1 MPGKGW
7 FPNPFPTKNMAVLLV
22 TCLFPDESQAMAAA
36 GAAVTQGVAAC
47 CQVGTP
53 VRSVYRWEGRIEQ
66 AVEVPLHCKT
76 TEAAWPALESL
87 LTSLHPYEVPEIV
100 AVPVAQGLPA
110 YLNWVEE
117 TLQEPTGAAKPA
129 DRPGE

>member
-1 MPGKGW
+1 MP
-7 FPNPFPTKNMAVLLV
+7 VLLV
-22 TCLFPDESQAMAAA
+22 TCLFPDEAQAMAAA
-36 GAAVTQGVAAC
+36 GAAVAQGVAAC

-76 TEAAWPALESL
+76 TAGAWPGLEGL
-87 LTSLHPYEVPEIV
+87 LKSLHPYEVPEIV

-117 TLQEPTGAAKPA
+117 TLKQPAASA
-129 DRPGE
+129 TSDRPPCD